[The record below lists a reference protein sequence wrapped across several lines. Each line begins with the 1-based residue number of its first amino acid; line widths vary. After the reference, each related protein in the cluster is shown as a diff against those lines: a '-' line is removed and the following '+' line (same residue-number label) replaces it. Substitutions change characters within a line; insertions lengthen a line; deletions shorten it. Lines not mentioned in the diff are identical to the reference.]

1 VKISLLIILIFFCT
15 TQLSYSQED
24 GVASLA
30 IPVRNSL
37 RFNRFNIN
45 PTFSFVRE
53 QNKYISFTNK
63 REWVQFDDAP
73 LTYLAS
79 YSGRFRENIGIG
91 VGMFQQNYG
100 VLTSFGG
107 ILNFAYNARLQ
118 QESNLTFGMNLGF
131 YKSGINEGK
140 VVTNVPDPS
149 LNNIPSNFLLSI
161 SPGINYG
168 TQFFD
173 LGLSINNLVQYN
185 MQSSELIEEDP
196 QQSIQAHVMYT
207 GYMDSGGFFDESK
220 FSTLVRSEFKKDQT
234 IISGIAMLTVP
245 KGIWGQIGYNTTY
258 GVSGGLGLNITSQIA
273 IEYNFEKT
281 IGELEVFG
289 SSHEITLAF
298 RFENKENYY
307 YGGNDE
313 EVALIL
319 PKKRKRVLA
328 KPTESAADRAKRV
341 EAKAKADE
349 EAKLVAQA
357 DATAKAK
364 ADEEARVK
372 AEELKAIE
380 LAAQAKK
387 AEEAKLTVQA
397 EAVAK
402 AKADEEARIKA
413 EDLNAIELAAK
424 TKKEEEAKL
433 VAQAEAVAK
442 AKADEE
448 ARIKAE
454 ELKAIELAAKTKKEE
469 EAKLVAQAEAV
480 AQAKAVEDAR
490 IKAEELK
497 AIELAAQ
504 AKKDEEAK
512 TAAQAEAVAKAKAVE
527 EARIKAEELKAI
539 ELATQAKKDE
549 EAKTAA
555 QAEAVAKAKADEE
568 ARIKAEELKSIELV
582 AKAKQEEEAKIA
594 KAKVEAQ
601 IAEEKLKEIELQA
614 KAKRERLE
622 AEEAVLL
629 EITHKDDLAKA
640 MYNITE
646 LAKASKLKQE
656 DLLNRLD
663 TAIEGKNK
671 DLKDLKE
678 ENDLSEQ
685 GIYLEPKPFKSVASQ
700 NKALEA
706 LKIDVDNAIKERNNN
721 IIELE
726 KQYNDRLKT
735 VSNKNDATNQYYSNT
750 IQQLKNEQEQS
761 LRAKTTLVSR
771 LEKIDVDLEFER
783 NRRIKK
789 ALFDNEEDRYQKDRI
804 TLNQIKQSTDIGT
817 NRLLKEEDFDFGEER
832 VLDNIQIVKDVK
844 NIDQG
849 YYVVLAVHSDV
860 NKRNEFLT
868 KAISAGQANV
878 DFFYDVNSSKYF
890 IYYEKFS
897 NIETAKKAMQASNS
911 LPYNSKMSIVK
922 IEK

>member
-1 VKISLLIILIFFCT
+1 MKISLLIILIFFCT

-480 AQAKAVEDAR
+480 AQAKAVEEAR

-497 AIELAAQ
+497 AIELAA
-504 AKKDEEAK
+504 
-512 TAAQAEAVAKAKAVE
+512 
-527 EARIKAEELKAI
+527 
-539 ELATQAKKDE
+539 QAKKDE

>member
-1 VKISLLIILIFFCT
+1 MKISLLIILIFFCT

-512 TAAQAEAVAKAKAVE
+512 TAAQAEAVAKAKA
-527 EARIKAEELKAI
+527 
-539 ELATQAKKDE
+539 
-549 EAKTAA
+549 
-555 QAEAVAKAKADEE
+555 DEE